1 MRIKWEAGRGA
12 VVALRAMATLL
23 ALFSSFL
30 WGTADYHG
38 GKLSKTHPAIAVL
51 GVTQAIGLVF
61 GVVLVVVTGDFSA
74 NAFGEGGYFFPG
86 ALAGILGYCGLICLY
101 AGLSTGRMGVVS
113 PISGLSALIPVG
125 YAYFVK
131 GDRLSL
137 ILSIG
142 AALAIVGAFLA
153 SGPEMSQGLPMKPL
167 ILALGA
173 AAGFGTALVF
183 MAIGSQ
189 GSALMTM
196 VMMRATTLLVSL
208 GILAKY
214 RTFGGLTLKQSPILI
229 FIGCADFLANLLLGV
244 ATTKGNLTLSMV
256 LGALYPIFTALLAF
270 QFLHERLHRIQYL
283 GIFAAVAGVAIISAF

>member
-1 MRIKWEAGRGA
+1 VGGRA
-12 VVALRAMATLL
+12 QACVALRSMATLL

-38 GKLSKTHPAIAVL
+38 GKLSKKHPAIAVL
-51 GVTQAIGLVF
+51 GVTQAIGLLF
-61 GVVLVVVTGDFSA
+61 GLCLVVITGDFSS
-74 NAFGEGGYFFPG
+74 NAFGEDGYFIPG

-113 PISGLSALIPVG
+113 PISGLSALIPVA
-125 YAYFVK
+125 YAFIVK

-142 AALAIVGAFLA
+142 AALAIIGAFMA
-153 SGPEMSQGLPMKPL
+153 SGPELSQGLPIKPL
-167 ILALGA
+167 VLALGA
-173 AAGFGTALVF
+173 AAGFGGALVF
-183 MAIGSQ
+183 MAIGSE

-196 VMMRATTLLVSL
+196 VMMRATTFFVSL

-214 RTFGGLTLKQSPILI
+214 RTIGGLNFKHSPILI

-270 QFLHERLHRIQYL
+270 KFLHERLHRIQYL

>member
-1 MRIKWEAGRGA
+1 MGGGA
-12 VVALRAMATLL
+12 QECVTLPAMATLL
-23 ALFSSFL
+23 ALFSSLL

-61 GVVLVVVTGDFSA
+61 GIGLVIVSGDFSS
-74 NAFGEGGYFFPG
+74 NAFGADGYFIPG

-142 AALAIVGAFLA
+142 ATLAIVGAFLA
-153 SGPEMSQGLPMKPL
+153 SGPELSQGLPIRPL

-183 MAIGSQ
+183 MAVGSQ
-189 GSALMTM
+189 ESALMTM

-214 RTFGGLTLKQSPILI
+214 RTLGGLKLKHSPILI

-270 QFLHERLHRIQYL
+270 QFLRERLHRIQYL

>member
-1 MRIKWEAGRGA
+1 
-12 VVALRAMATLL
+12 MATIL
-23 ALFSSFL
+23 ALLSSAL

-38 GKLSKTHPAIAVL
+38 GKLSKKHPAIAVL
-51 GVTQAIGLVF
+51 GVTQAIGL
-61 GVVLVVVTGDFSA
+61 
-74 NAFGEGGYFFPG
+74 AFGIGLAIVSGAYSAEAFGPDGYFLPG
-86 ALAGILGYCGLICLY
+86 ALAGVLGYLGLICLY

-125 YAYFVK
+125 YAFYFK
-131 GDRLSL
+131 GDRLST

-153 SGPEMSQGLPMKPL
+153 SGPEISQGLPMKPL
-167 ILALGA
+167 LLALGA
-173 AAGFGTALVF
+173 AGGFGTALTF

-196 VMMRATTLLVSL
+196 VMMRATTFFVSL

-214 RTFGGLTLKQSPILI
+214 RTLGGLSWKLSPVLI

-256 LGALYPIFTALLAF
+256 LGALYPIFTAVLAF
-270 QFLHERLHRIQYL
+270 KFLHEQLHRIQYL

>member
-1 MRIKWEAGRGA
+1 
-12 VVALRAMATLL
+12 MATLL
-23 ALFSSFL
+23 ALLSSLL

-38 GKLSKTHPAIAVL
+38 GNLSKKYPAIAVL

-61 GVVLVVVTGDFSA
+61 GIILALFAGDFSA
-74 NAFGEGGYFFPG
+74 NAFGENGYFIPG
-86 ALAGILGYCGLICLY
+86 AFAGVLGYFGLVCLY

-113 PISGLSALIPVG
+113 PISGLSALIPVA
-125 YAYFVK
+125 YAFFVK

-153 SGPEMSQGLPMKPL
+153 SGPELSQGLPIKPL
-167 ILALGA
+167 FLALGA
-173 AAGFGTALVF
+173 AAGFGTALVW

-196 VMMRATTLLVSL
+196 VMMRATTLIVSL
-208 GILAKY
+208 GILLKY
-214 RTFGGLTLKQSPILI
+214 RTIGGLNSKLAPILI

-256 LGALYPIFTALLAF
+256 LGALYPIFTAVLAF
-270 QFLHERLHRIQYL
+270 KFLNERLHRVQYI
-283 GIFAAVAGVAIISAF
+283 GIIAAVAGVAVISAF